1 MVRPNDVAAMV
12 LAAGRSSRMGK
23 FKPLLP
29 IKGNTLIEQVI
40 KNIRAA
46 SIERILVVVGHQAET
61 LIPILERNEV
71 CWAANPDYIQEM
83 FSSIKVG
90 VDHLDGRLRAFFL
103 VPGDMPFVR
112 PQTFQKLLAAFDS
125 EKMDMLR
132 PRYGDKRG
140 HPVLISASRIPS
152 IAGYGGSGGLR
163 AVVNKQNWRTVDLDC
178 NDPGILVDLD
188 NLVDYENAL
197 AESNY

>member
-1 MVRPNDVAAMV
+1 MLRPNDVAAMV

-29 IKGNTLIEQVI
+29 IKEHTLIEQVI

-71 CWAANPDYIQEM
+71 SWAANPDYIQEM

-112 PQTFQKLLAAFDS
+112 PQTFQTLLAAFDP

-163 AVVNKQNWRTVDLDC
+163 AVVKKQNWRTVDLDC

-197 AESNY
+197 AESSC

>member
-1 MVRPNDVAAMV
+1 MLHPNDVAAMV

-61 LIPILERNEV
+61 LIPILKRNKV
-71 CWAANPDYIQEM
+71 CWAKNPDYIQEM

-90 VDHLDGRLRAFFL
+90 ANHLDGRLRAFFL
-103 VPGDMPFVR
+103 VPADMPFVR
-112 PQTFQKLLAAFDS
+112 PQTFQTLLAAFDP
-125 EKMDMLR
+125 EKMDMLH

-163 AVVNKQNWRTVDLDC
+163 AVVIKQNWRTVDLDC

-197 AESNY
+197 AESTC